1 MRYTNIH
8 ATVFMGHCSLHLLID
23 GVEAEIYGEQKPT
36 LINNGFLYITPHDIW
51 SELLPTI
58 ILTFEDGYTHKLES
72 FLKTEALLP
81 IIFEMYGTDDF
92 KEFNKKWAGKVID
105 EEANTHLRFDI
116 KDK

>member
-8 ATVFMGHCSLHLLID
+8 ATSYMNHCCLQLLID

-51 SELLPTI
+51 SELLPII
-58 ILTFEDGYTHKLES
+58 ILTFENGYIHKLES

-81 IIFEMYGTDDF
+81 IIFEMYGTGDF
-92 KEFNKKWAGKVID
+92 EAFNKKWAGIVIE
-105 EEANTHLRFDI
+105 EEANTQLRFDI
-116 KDK
+116 IDK